1 MVDIVSLLQVLTRAL
16 FVLAKK
22 QEEQDI
28 THNSCHACLLL
39 LEGELVLI
47 CMPTLQCHITIG
59 S

>member
-28 THNSCHACLLL
+28 AHNSCHAC
-39 LEGELVLI
+39 
-47 CMPTLQCHITIG
+47 
-59 S
+59 